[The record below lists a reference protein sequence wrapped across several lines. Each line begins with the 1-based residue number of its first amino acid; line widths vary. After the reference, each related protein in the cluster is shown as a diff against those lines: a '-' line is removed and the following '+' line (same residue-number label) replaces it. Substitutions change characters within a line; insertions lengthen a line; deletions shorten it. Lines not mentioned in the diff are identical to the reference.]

1 MGASSRLLQA
11 SLPRPLGIVFEED
24 AVRRRVVV
32 SAFLDGYPAA
42 QLAQVPA
49 PAHLLCPVPLGPRQS
64 NVHESLKIWHVG
76 ALFNFARRLGF
87 SR

>member
-1 MGASSRLLQA
+1 MLGTSSRLLQA

-32 SAFLDGYPAA
+32 SAFLDGSPAA

-49 PAHLLCPVPLGPRQS
+49 PAS
-64 NVHESLKIWHVG
+64 TG
-76 ALFNFARRLGF
+76 ACAALDLANL
-87 SR
+87 SRAQPTSQWKSGMLMACSSED